1 LQKEG
6 IEWSGNA
13 RLDHLFLNKTMTQK
27 NYNQWEIKF
36 LRENWM
42 MPFGSL
48 LNAYAQMNQ
57 QKPKEM
63 KEFLTD
69 IDELFLKAI
78 RLTKKSLDRSTRIEL
93 KQIEKIAK
101 ERIKKVEVATY
112 WDEMKQEIF
121 NKDSQLDDLQ
131 IETNKNL

>member
-1 LQKEG
+1 
-6 IEWSGNA
+6 
-13 RLDHLFLNKTMTQK
+13 MTQK

-101 ERIKKVEVATY
+101 ERIKKVEVATN
-112 WDEMKQEIF
+112 WDEKKQEIY
-121 NKDSQLDDLQ
+121 NTDSQLDDIQ
-131 IETNKNL
+131 IETNKL